1 MSLHRG
7 NGFYPGTGAATDVGV
22 GSGEG
27 FTVNVRPTHGFLCP
41 QCACAHNAATSST
54 SCSWEADTGA
64 SLVRHAQLH
73 FPREDRHNTTPGNAR
88 DGALNRD
95 RHLRVMQ

>member
-27 FTVNVRPTHGFLCP
+27 FTVNVRPTHGFSLSSVRLCT
-41 QCACAHNAATSST
+41 QC
-54 SCSWEADTGA
+54 SCF
-64 SLVRHAQLH
+64 LNVLQL
-73 FPREDRHNTTPGNAR
+73 G
-88 DGALNRD
+88 G
-95 RHLRVMQ
+95 